1 MMIFDINDFVIN
13 QAGIKEAQQE
23 LEAEMNARDKSREQL
38 IQVDRRAN
46 SLNNELEE
54 CKSSLELA
62 DRSRRNAEQELSDV
76 LEQLSDQ
83 TMQNQSLLASKRKL
97 ESEMQTLHVS
107 TSYTSDTA
115 VRTVVCILCKFEL
128 CIYVCQRMIYFWMR
142 RQRSIRKFTFYF

>member
-1 MMIFDINDFVIN
+1 MLMINY

-46 SLNNELEE
+46 CLNNELEE

-115 VRTVVCILCKFEL
+115 VRTVVCIL
-128 CIYVCQRMIYFWMR
+128 
-142 RQRSIRKFTFYF
+142 

>member
-1 MMIFDINDFVIN
+1 
-13 QAGIKEAQQE
+13 
-23 LEAEMNARDKSREQL
+23 MNARDKSREQL

-46 SLNNELEE
+46 CLNNELEE

-107 TSYTSDTA
+107 NECRGAD
-115 VRTVVCILCKFEL
+115 VD
-128 CIYVCQRMIYFWMR
+128 RMIVMRPVSVMCWHRINALKLFIRFLYFFDIGNSGPMI
-142 RQRSIRKFTFYF
+142 SL